1 MPHLP
6 IEALGAIAAILTTLC
21 WLPQVVQIFRTRDTR
36 SISLI
41 TQSAFLAGVA
51 LWFGY
56 GLMIGS
62 YPVIVSNALTMVLAS
77 AILGMKLR
85 YG

>member
-1 MPHLP
+1 MSTYP
-6 IEALGAIAAILTTLC
+6 IDAVGAIAAILTTLC
-21 WLPQVVQIFRTRDTR
+21 WLPQAFQILKTKDTR

-41 TQSAFLAGVA
+41 TQGVFLVGVV
-51 LWFGY
+51 LWLGY

-62 YPVIVSNALTMVLAS
+62 YPVIFANFLTMILAGT
-77 AILGMKLR
+77 ILGMKLR

>member
-1 MPHLP
+1 MPTIS
-6 IEALGAIAAILTTLC
+6 IELLGAVAAILTTVC
-21 WLPQVVQIFRTRDTR
+21 WLPQAFQIMKTRDTR
-36 SISLI
+36 AISLI
-41 TQSAFLAGVA
+41 TQSAFLAGVV

-62 YPVIVSNALTMVLAS
+62 YPVIVSNALTMLLAGM
-77 AILGMKLR
+77 ILGMKLR